1 MNSVALN
8 YMVSLAFL
16 SKIRRRLAI
25 KCLHPAPVVQRVD
38 STQYPRDNSTGFGSI
53 YPLDN
58 SLHPLNN
65 WGLIYVHVISCRT
78 LKQEDCLRAFSTYLL
93 LKSLFPSR
101 AVVFLH
107 EDLSQ
112 NAYKSLLPVRPR
124 AIHQA
129 CNFLP
134 SLGELFAYLLCEHI
148 PPLQGKQNEGSV
160 KVLSA
165 S

>member
-38 STQYPRDNSTGFGSI
+38 STQYPRDNSTGFGGI

-58 SLHPLNN
+58 SFHPLNN

-78 LKQEDCLRAFSTYLL
+78 LKQEDCLRDFSTNLL
-93 LKSLFPSR
+93 LKSSFPAR

-112 NAYKSLLPVRPR
+112 NAYTSSFPV
-124 AIHQA
+124 
-129 CNFLP
+129 
-134 SLGELFAYLLCEHI
+134 
-148 PPLQGKQNEGSV
+148 
-160 KVLSA
+160 
-165 S
+165 